1 MLSNFVFISIRS
13 SVFDGNSFVIPE
25 VSKLCHARTAGG
37 VEGQMFGQIVLGLS
51 CTSKELS
58 GDIIWL

>member
-1 MLSNFVFISIRS
+1 MLSNFVFLCIRS
-13 SVFDGNSFVIPE
+13 SVFDANSFVIPE

-58 GDIIWL
+58 GDII